1 MSRCKFLTCIVD
13 VVGDDD
19 TQCMIHLDPFSGL
32 LTAHMIRGSGFYTFQ
47 VQAFFFALQ
56 GVFNSVRVEADFI
69 EMDCILCLNSR
80 MVGKPH
86 LRCKAVETQVITS
99 GNEGVTDFNTRSLMS
114 KVMKSYYGCLFGFL
128 GLNICDPT
136 TTDDRS
142 ASSVLSSHCYPKVLS
157 PRPTGNPRVV
167 MKSPQQAC
175 SQRVGWRTDSART
188 LHFESNVLTQQMFW
202 VLLGWMSHHDAWVIM
217 DLLG

>member
-47 VQAFFFALQ
+47 VQAFFSPSKGYSIQSGLKQISLRWIVYYVSIAGRLENLIFAAKLSKLKLSHPET
-56 GVFNSVRVEADFI
+56 NS
-69 EMDCILCLNSR
+69 
-80 MVGKPH
+80 
-86 LRCKAVETQVITS
+86 
-99 GNEGVTDFNTRSLMS
+99 GVTDFNTRSLMS

-142 ASSVLSSHCYPKVLS
+142 ASSVLSSHCYR

-167 MKSPQQAC
+167 MKSPQAC
-175 SQRVGWRTDSART
+175 SLKGLVGAQILQRFILKA
-188 LHFESNVLTQQMFW
+188 MY
-202 VLLGWMSHHDAWVIM
+202 
-217 DLLG
+217 